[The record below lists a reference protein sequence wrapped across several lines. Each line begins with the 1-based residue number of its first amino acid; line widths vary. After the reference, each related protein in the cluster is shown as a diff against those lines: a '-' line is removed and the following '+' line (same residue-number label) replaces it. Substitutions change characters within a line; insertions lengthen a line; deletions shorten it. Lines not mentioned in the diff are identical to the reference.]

1 MRRSLIITSLSL
13 LTAFFLLFILPN
25 LINSRERY
33 HFSSEYRIKQADAL
47 FNNHDSDSINTS
59 ISKFYDRN
67 SIATTLFGNH
77 YRELWSKEIQL
88 PVFTGLDTLQFH
100 KVGGGQQTT
109 SIEMKAPNHKHYSF
123 RSIDKDQSRVLPNWL
138 INSALR
144 PLLRDQTSAL
154 NPYAAPVVASL
165 SESLNILH
173 TNPAIY
179 ILPYY
184 SQVHDSIKLHLP
196 GAAVIFE
203 EELDSKWKGSKAFF
217 EPADVI
223 NTDEM
228 LSAIQNATIRLD
240 TLEYLKCRIFDILI
254 SDWDR
259 HAGQWKW
266 LVYDTLDHQII
277 RPFPIDRDMAFCRFN
292 DGWVNTVVVNTTN
305 KFKSFRKGEASVNDA
320 AKKVTDLDMLLLKG
334 MSQKSFKN
342 VTTEIKKALSEPVI
356 DQAMTEYPPE
366 IHKEIASEQKAT
378 LIDRLDHLESASTEL
393 YNNINN

>member
-1 MRRSLIITSLSL
+1 MAR
-13 LTAFFLLFILPN
+13 AAELFRTN
-25 LINSRERY
+25 
-33 HFSSEYRIKQADAL
+33 
-47 FNNHDSDSINTS
+47 DSDSVTTS
-59 ISKFYDRN
+59 ISSFYDRN
-67 SIATTLFGNH
+67 VITTTLFGDH
-77 YRELWSKEIQL
+77 YRELWCTKIKL

-109 SIEMKAPNHKHYSF
+109 SIEMKAPNQRHYSF
-123 RSIDKDQSRVLPNWL
+123 RSIDKDQSRVLPKWL
-138 INSALR
+138 GVSALR

-165 SESLNILH
+165 SEALNILH
-173 TNPAIY
+173 TNPAVY
-179 ILPYY
+179 ILPYH

-203 EELDSKWKGSKAFF
+203 EELDSKWKDSKAFF
-217 EPADVI
+217 EPDDVI

-228 LSAIQNATIRLD
+228 LTAIQNATIKLD
-240 TLEYLKCRIFDILI
+240 TLEYLKCRLFDILI

-259 HAGQWKW
+259 HSGQWKW
-266 LVYDTLDHQII
+266 LVYDTLNAQII
-277 RPFPIDRDMAFCRFN
+277 RPFPIDRDMAFCLFD
-292 DGWVNTVVVNTTN
+292 DGWINTIVANTTN

-334 MSQKSFKN
+334 ISQTSFKN
-342 VTTEIKKALSEPVI
+342 VTIEIQTALSETVI

-366 IHKEIASEQKAT
+366 IHKKIASEQKAT
-378 LIDRLDHLESASTEL
+378 LVDRLDHLESASIEL